1 LGLLGEGG
9 QVQETHAE
17 IFGCHMDTFMK
28 CLNVPFDT
36 KFENRVSILFL
47 DRSTFVPQVSG
58 IKEIWVYINF
68 IPTFDFNLHFKFG
81 FSIGSPPICEL
92 VDPLLKDIPKDKML

>member
-1 LGLLGEGG
+1 LGKGAKYKKHMLTFVGG
-9 QVQETHAE
+9 HLRPQNTPH
-17 IFGCHMDTFMK
+17 K
-28 CLNVPFDT
+28 
-36 KFENRVSILFL
+36 VSILFL